1 MLIDST
7 HRKWM
12 VGTLI
17 GLGAGTAIYIPYTL
31 AAPHGATGGSVIGL
45 AYGVVGFG
53 CMVFAGLL
61 SLRKKFPVW
70 RVGRAQTWMRGH
82 IWLSML
88 SFPLILFHAGFE
100 FGGPLTQVL
109 MWLYIIVMV
118 TGILGGVLQ
127 HYLPRLMMEQLPLE
141 TVFEQIKHVEEQLV
155 AEADK
160 LLENELQ
167 PRTLE
172 AVVMGV
178 AHRSQ
183 SALAVE
189 PELLEKD
196 AHQVREVYN
205 RAIRPYLM
213 GERQGRSVLGESGRA
228 AAVFQQLRTLVSPGV
243 HDAVAD
249 LESICDEKRQL
260 DQQKRMHYALHGWQL
275 VHAPLSLALL
285 SLAAIH
291 AVVSLMY

>member
-12 VGTLI
+12 M
-17 GLGAGTAIYIPYTL
+17 GALMGAGVGTAIYIPYHL

-45 AYGVVGFG
+45 AYGIVGFG
-53 CMVFAGLL
+53 FMVFAGLL
-61 SLRKKFPVW
+61 SLRKKYPVW

-82 IWLSML
+82 IWLSIL

-100 FGGPLTQVL
+100 FGGPLTTML

-118 TGILGGVLQ
+118 TGVIGGVLQ

-141 TVFEQIKHVEEQLV
+141 TVFEQIRHVEDQLV
-155 AEADK
+155 AEAER

-172 AVVMGV
+172 AVVVGA

-205 RAIRPYLM
+205 RAIKPYLM
-213 GERQGRSVLGESGRA
+213 GERAGRAVLRDVGRA
-228 AAVFQQLRTLVSPGV
+228 AALFQQLRTLTSPAV

-275 VHAPLSLALL
+275 VHAPLSYALL
-285 SLAAIH
+285 GLAAIH